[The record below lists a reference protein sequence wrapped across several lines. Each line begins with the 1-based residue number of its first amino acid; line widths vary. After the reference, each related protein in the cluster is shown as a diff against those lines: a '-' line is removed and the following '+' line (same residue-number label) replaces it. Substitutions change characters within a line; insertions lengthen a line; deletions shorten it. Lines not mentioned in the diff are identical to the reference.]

1 MSTSSKA
8 PVDEAVCGPLA
19 IPLCGLCE
27 LEYDCVRDTVGWIRR
42 EIGLSVEFQEA
53 RGVVVLEVVD
63 KEGCARCTSLVA
75 ECFGWSSP
83 RFRC

>member
-1 MSTSSKA
+1 MSTPTKA
-8 PVDEAVCGPLA
+8 RFDHAACSPLA
-19 IPLCGLCE
+19 ITLCGLCE
-27 LEYDCVRDTVGWIRR
+27 LEYDCVRDPVDWVRR
-42 EIGLSVEFQEA
+42 EIGLSPEFQEA

>member
-1 MSTSSKA
+1 MSTRVRGSI
-8 PVDEAVCGPLA
+8 DEAACGPLA

-27 LEYDCVRDTVGWIRR
+27 LEYDCVRDTVDWVRR

-63 KEGCARCTSLVA
+63 KKCCARCTSLVA
-75 ECFGWSSP
+75 ECFGRASP